1 MITMKGATVHIMQ
14 IQFPIIDFVQVEK
27 LNDTPYLKK
36 IDI

>member
-1 MITMKGATVHIMQ
+1 MITTKGATVHIMK

-27 LNDTPYLKK
+27 LTDTPYLKK